1 MTAGRKKASRAIPD
15 PSRLARL
22 ISAAHADPD
31 FSAAGLPDRKAH
43 VVGVTGSTAAGKST
57 LIDKII
63 GVVREDGLTV
73 VVLAID
79 PTEEDSGGAILGD
92 AIRMR
97 DHYLDTGVFLRSFGS
112 RGALSAV
119 TLRLPQVIDVA
130 ARFADVV
137 LVETAGAGQA
147 DTALR
152 KIVDTFVTLADPRG
166 DAITLLKAGH
176 HRHAHI
182 LVANA
187 RTGSEDEERFFS
199 LARSFVETLPSA
211 DGWKVPFFRVGAL
224 SGDGVPELVRQ
235 GLFAHRKSLGR

>member
-1 MTAGRKKASRAIPD
+1 MRVLPITIAVACTLSGVASAQSAPDLTGGTGTIYVSGFPNRSFIIDEATETVVDEITMTLDGP
-15 PSRLARL
+15 PSAL
-22 ISAAHADPD
+22 ILS
-31 FSAAGLPDRKAH
+31 
-43 VVGVTGSTAAGKST
+43 
-57 LIDKII
+57 
-63 GVVREDGLTV
+63 EDGTRFYL
-73 VVLAID
+73 
-79 PTEEDSGGAILGD
+79 
-92 AIRMR
+92 R
-97 DHYLDTGVFLRSFGS
+97 DRTYE
-112 RGALSAV
+112 
-119 TLRLPQVIDVA
+119 QIEVIDVA
-130 ARFADVV
+130 ARFADLV

-152 KIVDTFVTLADPRG
+152 KSVDTFVTLADPRG

-176 HRHAHI
+176 HRHARI

-199 LARSFVETLPSA
+199 LARSFVETLPPS